1 MVTAYQVDP
10 KTGAIMLLLTP
21 VQLEILLILVLR
33 GLDPQSLGTPATKEL
48 IRGLELI
55 YENYGPRKK

>member
-1 MVTAYQVDP
+1 MVTAYQADP

-21 VQLEILLILVLR
+21 EELEVIFILALR
-33 GLDPQSLGTPATKEL
+33 GLDPQSLNTDLTQKVVK
-48 IRGLELI
+48 GLELV